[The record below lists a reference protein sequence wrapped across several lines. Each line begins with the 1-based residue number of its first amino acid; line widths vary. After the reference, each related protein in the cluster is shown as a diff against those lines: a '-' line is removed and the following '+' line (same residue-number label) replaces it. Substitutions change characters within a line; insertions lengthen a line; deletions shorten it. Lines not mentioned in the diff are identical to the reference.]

1 VTTSAPRAEARARTG
16 SGVGPLTPD
25 IATPPAA
32 ASPPPTRE
40 RLLSLDVF
48 RGITVA
54 GMLLVNNPGS
64 WAAIFPPLEHAEW
77 NGWTP
82 TDLIFPFFLF
92 IVGITTELSLGARR
106 ARGASD
112 RDLATAILRRG
123 GMIFLLGFLMS
134 WFPFFQW
141 GHVEGIADPSAWQR
155 IAYRVD
161 HVRVFG
167 VLQRIGI
174 AYALGGLLTLRTTLK
189 QQVVIL
195 AGLLFGYWFAMTLLP
210 VPDSGAL
217 GALMLESRGG
227 NLAAWVDRAVLGSKH
242 IWSGGVVFDPEGPL
256 STIPAVGTVI
266 LGVIAGRW
274 IAAPRPL
281 LERVAGLF
289 AAGTLASMVG
299 LLWNWSF
306 PINKS
311 LWTSSYVMFTAGM
324 ACLTLATCMW
334 LIDINRVTRWTKPF
348 VVFGVNPIVAFVGSG
363 VMARLIYSIFR
374 VNVDGRPMSV
384 QAAFHRAIFEGWLP
398 PRVASLCFALTFVLF
413 WYAILAVLHRRKIYV
428 RV

>member
-1 VTTSAPRAEARARTG
+1 MTTSAPRAGEG
-16 SGVGPLTPD
+16 LGPLTPD
-25 IATPPAA
+25 VTAPPAVA
-32 ASPPPTRE
+32 APKPTRE

-54 GMLLVNNPGS
+54 GMLLVNDPGS
-64 WAAIFPPLEHAEW
+64 WAAIYPPLEHAPW

-106 ARGASD
+106 SRGASD
-112 RDLATAILRRG
+112 GDLAKAIVRRG
-123 GMIFLLGFLMS
+123 AIIFLLGFLMS

-141 GHVEGIADPSAWQR
+141 GAVDGIANPTFWDR
-155 IAYRVD
+155 IVYRVD

-174 AYALGGLLTLRTTLK
+174 AYTLGGLLTLRTTLK
-189 QQVVIL
+189 QQIVMLAVIL
-195 AGLLFGYWFAMTLLP
+195 YGYWIVMTLVP
-210 VPDSGAL
+210 VPGTGML
-217 GALMLESRGG
+217 GDWMLDTKGG
-227 NLAAWVDRAVLGSKH
+227 NLAAWVDRAVLGTKH
-242 IWSGGVVFDPEGPL
+242 IWVGGIVFDPEGPL

-274 IAAPRPL
+274 IASPRAL
-281 LERVAGLF
+281 LERIAGLF
-289 AAGTLASMVG
+289 AAGCLAAMVG
-299 LLWNWSF
+299 MIWNWSF

-311 LWTSSYVMFTAGM
+311 LWTSSFVLFTAGM
-324 ACLTLATCMW
+324 AALTLATCMW
-334 LIDINRVTRWTKPF
+334 LIDIHRVTRWTKPF

-363 VMARLIYSIFR
+363 VMARLVYSIFKVT
-374 VNVDGRPMSV
+374 VNGRPVAV
-384 QAAFHRAIFEGWLP
+384 QQAFNDAVFASWLP

-413 WYAILAVLHRRKIYV
+413 WYAILLVLHRKRIYV